1 MEEETILKRQE
12 LFKAK
17 VSIKYSLSQLFPK
30 DAISTMFPKN
40 WSLDRI
46 KEEVAFVY
54 ENTVVKGL
62 NKKVRFPDDIFDK
75 YEGETLLGFRIRIE
89 VDELGNIANAF
100 PIIN

>member
-1 MEEETILKRQE
+1 MVEETILKIQE

-17 VSIKYSLSQLFPK
+17 ISIKYSLSQLFPK

-54 ENTVVKGL
+54 ENTVVKGAGFYGKTGKSTKYRSYTSDGMFKIIIEL
-62 NKKVRFPDDIFDK
+62 DDF
-75 YEGETLLGFRIRIE
+75 
-89 VDELGNIANAF
+89 GNI
-100 PIIN
+100 INSYPQIN

>member
-1 MEEETILKRQE
+1 MEEETILKIQE

-40 WSLDRI
+40 WSLERI

-54 ENTVVKGL
+54 ENTVVKGVIPRHL
-62 NKKVRFPDDIFDK
+62 SDN
-75 YEGETLLGFRIRIE
+75 TLTYDGVSSTGFKIRIQMKN
-89 VDELGNIANAF
+89 GKIINTH
-100 PIIN
+100 PII